1 MIASLVLAA
10 ALGGAPSN
18 VVIATPAGER
28 RIPVT
33 MEPGAGPLVPAGV
46 TLSALRGTSASDGIW
61 AEVTIGSVPFRFL
74 LGAPV
79 YTFAGELFG
88 LASGALVRRDTLFL
102 PLTFL
107 TDALPR
113 HLGSRF
119 KWDGRSARLTDG
131 GEPDSRLAT
140 RDSRLPATH
149 DARPAKR
156 DAVTH
161 RVVLDPG
168 HGGVDPGN
176 PGLFFPNG
184 LREKDVNL
192 QVALLVREELRTQGV
207 QVTMTRARDTLID
220 LRHRSRYCGDN
231 CDLFVS
237 LHVNS
242 LARRS
247 GYTSVNGFETYILGE
262 AKTED
267 AERVAQMENEAI
279 RFEQPSD
286 DAASSGLDFILKDLQ
301 INEHLRESARVAEL
315 VQQHVGEV
323 HSGADKGVKQG
334 NFMVLNTAQR
344 PAVLFEMGYSTNRGD
359 ARMMSDATSQRR
371 LARAIAEAIL
381 TYLAEYE
388 RRTDAGSASGSGPS
402 GS

>member
-1 MIASLVLAA
+1 MIA
-10 ALGGAPSN
+10 ALFALTLLGNAPSS
-18 VVIATPAGER
+18 VVISTPAGER

-33 MEPGAGPLVPAGV
+33 MEPGTGPLIPAGA
-46 TLSALRGTSASDGIW
+46 TLTALRGTSASDGVW
-61 AEVTIGSVPFRFL
+61 AEVTVGSAPFRFL

-79 YTFAGELFG
+79 YTFSGEVFG
-88 LASGALVRRDTLFL
+88 LSSSALVRRDTLFL

-107 TDALPR
+107 SDALPR
-113 HLGSRF
+113 HLATRF
-119 KWDGRSARLTDG
+119 RWDGKANRLTDAG
-131 GEPDSRLAT
+131 DKDSRLAT
-140 RDSRLPATH
+140 RDSRPS
-149 DARPAKR
+149 ARPPI
-156 DAVTH
+156 TH
-161 RVVLDPG
+161 RVVLDAG

-192 QVALLVREELRTQGV
+192 QMAMLVREELRAQGV

-220 LRHRSRYCGDN
+220 LRDRSRYCGES

-242 LARRS
+242 LARRA

-279 RFEQPSD
+279 RFEQTSSES
-286 DAASSGLDFILKDLQ
+286 ASSGLDFILKDLQ

-315 VQQHVGEV
+315 VQQHVGAV
-323 HSGADKGVKQG
+323 HTGSDKGVKQG

-344 PAVLFEMGYSTNRGD
+344 PAILFEMGYSTNRSD
-359 ARMMSDATSQRR
+359 ARMMTDPTAQRR
-371 LARAIAEAIL
+371 LARAIASAIL

-388 RRTDAGSASGSGPS
+388 RRSDAGSASGSGPS

>member
-1 MIASLVLAA
+1 MIALLFV
-10 ALGGAPSN
+10 GAVASSAPAS
-18 VVIATPAGER
+18 VVIATPTVEL

-33 MEPGAGPLVPAGV
+33 IDPSAGPLLPAGL
-46 TLSALRGTSASDGIW
+46 TLSVLKGTSASDGVW
-61 AEVTIGSVPFRFL
+61 AEITLGGAPFRLL
-74 LGAPV
+74 LGASL
-79 YTFAGELFG
+79 YSYSGEVFG
-88 LASGALVRRDTLFL
+88 LAAAALVRGDTLFL
-102 PLTFL
+102 PLSFL
-107 TDALPR
+107 SDALPK
-113 HLGSRF
+113 HLAARF
-119 KWDGRSARLTDG
+119 RWDGKKARLTDA
-131 GEPDSRLAT
+131 GEPASRRA
-140 RDSRLPATH
+140 SRAPEKPAR
-149 DARPAKR
+149 DARREA
-156 DAVTH
+156 H
-161 RVVLDPG
+161 RVVLDAG

-176 PGLFFPNG
+176 PGLYFPHG

-192 QVALLVREELRTQGV
+192 QVAKLVREELNAEGV
-207 QVTMTRARDTLID
+207 QVTMTRSRDTLID
-220 LRHRSRYCGDN
+220 LRHRSRFCGDN

-279 RFEQPSD
+279 RFEQPASE
-286 DAASSGLDFILKDLQ
+286 ASSSGLDFILKDLQ

-315 VQQHVGEV
+315 MQQHVGEV
-323 HSGADKGVKQG
+323 HTGSDKGVKQG

-344 PAVLFEMGYSTNRGD
+344 PAILFEMGYSTNRGD
-359 ARMMSDATSQRR
+359 ARMMTEANAQRR
-371 LARAIAEAIL
+371 LARAIASAIL

-388 RRTDAGSASGSGPS
+388 RRSDAGSAGGPS

>member
-1 MIASLVLAA
+1 MIATLLLAA
-10 ALGGAPSN
+10 TLITAPSS
-18 VVIATPAGER
+18 VVIATPGGER
-28 RIPVT
+28 SIPVT
-33 MEPGAGPLVPAGV
+33 MEPGTGPLVPAGV
-46 TLSALRGTSASDGIW
+46 TLSVLRGTSASDGIW
-61 AEVTIGSVPFRFL
+61 ADITIGSVPFRFL

-79 YTFAGELFG
+79 YSYSGELFG
-88 LASGALVRRDTLFL
+88 LSAGAIVRRDTLFL

-107 TDALPR
+107 SDALPR
-113 HLGSRF
+113 HLAARF
-119 KWDGRSARLTDG
+119 RWDGRAGRLTDA
-131 GEPDSRLAT
+131 GEKDSRLAT
-140 RDSRLPATH
+140 RDSRPPA
-149 DARPAKR
+149 RQP
-156 DAVTH
+156 VTH
-161 RVVLDPG
+161 RVVLDAG

-176 PGLFFPNG
+176 PGLYFPNG

-192 QVALLVREELRTQGV
+192 QMALLVREELRGQGV
-207 QVTMTRARDTLID
+207 LVTMTRARDTLID
-220 LRHRSRYCGDN
+220 LRDRSRYCGDN

-267 AERVAQMENEAI
+267 AERVARMENEAI
-279 RFEQPSD
+279 RFEQASHE
-286 DAASSGLDFILKDLQ
+286 AASSGLDFILKDLQ

-315 VQQHVGEV
+315 VQQRVGEV

-334 NFMVLNTAQR
+334 NFMVLNTARR
-344 PAVLFEMGYSTNRGD
+344 PAILFEMGYSTNRND
-359 ARMMSDATSQRR
+359 ARMMTDAASQRR
-371 LARAIAEAIL
+371 LARAIADAIH

-388 RRTDAGSASGSGPS
+388 RRIDAGSAAGSGPS

>member
-1 MIASLVLAA
+1 MIAALLLAA
-10 ALGGAPSN
+10 ALGPAPAN
-18 VVIATPAGER
+18 VTIATPGGER

-33 MEPGAGPLVPAGV
+33 MEPGAGPLVPAGAI
-46 TLSALRGTSASDGIW
+46 LSALRGTSASDGIW
-61 AEVTIGSVPFRFL
+61 AEVTIGTVPFRFL

-79 YTFAGELFG
+79 YSFSGELFG
-88 LASGALVRRDTLFL
+88 IASTALVRGDTLFL
-102 PLTFL
+102 PLSFL
-107 TDALPR
+107 SDALPR
-113 HLGSRF
+113 HLGARF
-119 KWDGRSARLTDG
+119 RWDPKAARLTDAG
-131 GEPDSRLAT
+131 AADSRLAT
-140 RDSRLPATH
+140 RD
-149 DARPAKR
+149 ARPPA
-156 DAVTH
+156 AVVH
-161 RVVLDPG
+161 RVVLDAG

-192 QVALLVREELRTQGV
+192 QVALLVREELRREGV
-207 QVTMTRARDTLID
+207 QVSMTRARDTLID
-220 LRHRSRYCGDN
+220 LRHRSRHCADK

-279 RFEQPSD
+279 RFEQASD
-286 DAASSGLDFILKDLQ
+286 DVVSGGLDFILKDLQ
-301 INEHLRESARVAEL
+301 LNEHLRESARAAEL
-315 VQQHVGEV
+315 IQQHVGEV
-323 HSGADKGVKQG
+323 HTGADKGVKRG

-344 PAVLFEMGYSTNRGD
+344 PAILVEMGYSTNRSD
-359 ARMMSDATSQRR
+359 ARMMTEPNAQRR
-371 LARAIAEAIL
+371 LARAIANAIL

-388 RRTDAGSASGSGPS
+388 RRTDAGSASSSGPS

>member
-1 MIASLVLAA
+1 MIALFLAA
-10 ALGGAPSN
+10 AIASTAPVN
-18 VVIATPAGER
+18 VVIATPSGDR

-33 MEPGAGPLVPAGV
+33 IEPGAGPLLPAGL

-61 AEVTIGSVPFRFL
+61 AEISLGGAPFRLL
-74 LGAPV
+74 LGASL
-79 YTFAGELFG
+79 YSYSGEVFG
-88 LASGALVRRDTLFL
+88 LAAGAIVRRDTLFL
-102 PLTFL
+102 PLSFL
-107 TDALPR
+107 SDALPR
-113 HLGSRF
+113 HLGNRF
-119 KWDGRSARLTDG
+119 KWDGKKARLTDS
-131 GEPDSRLAT
+131 GEPDSRLAI
-140 RDSRLPATH
+140 R
-149 DARPAKR
+149 DARPPAKR
-156 DAVTH
+156 AVH
-161 RVVLDPG
+161 RVVLDAG

-176 PGLFFPNG
+176 PGLYFPNG

-192 QVALLVREELRTQGV
+192 QMAVLVREELRAEGV

-220 LRHRSRYCGDN
+220 LRHRSRYCGES

-242 LARRS
+242 LARRT

-279 RFEQPSD
+279 RFEQSTSE
-286 DAASSGLDFILKDLQ
+286 ASSSGLDFILKDLQ

-315 VQQHVGEV
+315 MQQHVSEV

-359 ARMMSDATSQRR
+359 ARMMTEPSAQRR
-371 LARAIAEAIL
+371 LARAIAGAIL

-388 RRTDAGSASGSGPS
+388 RRSDAGSAGGPS

>member
-1 MIASLVLAA
+1 M
-10 ALGGAPSN
+10 
-18 VVIATPAGER
+18 
-28 RIPVT
+28 
-33 MEPGAGPLVPAGV
+33 
-46 TLSALRGTSASDGIW
+46 
-61 AEVTIGSVPFRFL
+61 GS
-74 LGAPV
+74 
-79 YTFAGELFG
+79 EMCI
-88 LASGALVRRDTLFL
+88 RD
-102 PLTFL
+102 
-107 TDALPR
+107 
-113 HLGSRF
+113 RF
-119 KWDGRSARLTDG
+119 KWDGRLARLTDAG
-131 GEPDSRLAT
+131 DKDSRLST
-140 RDSRLPATH
+140 RDSRPA
-149 DARPAKR
+149 AK
-156 DAVTH
+156 VPVVH
-161 RVVLDPG
+161 RVVLDAG

-176 PGLFFPNG
+176 PGLYFPNG

-192 QVALLVREELRTQGV
+192 QMALLVREELRASGV

-220 LRHRSRYCGDN
+220 LRHRSRYCGDS

-242 LARRS
+242 LARRA

-279 RFEQPSD
+279 RFEQSSTE
-286 DAASSGLDFILKDLQ
+286 AASNGLDFILKDLQ

-323 HSGADKGVKQG
+323 HPGSNKGVKQG

-359 ARMMSDATSQRR
+359 ARMMTEPNAQRR
-371 LARAIAEAIL
+371 LARAIAGAIL

-388 RRTDAGSASGSGPS
+388 RRSDAGSASGGGPS

>member
-1 MIASLVLAA
+1 MIALHLAA
-10 ALGGAPSN
+10 AIATAAPAS
-18 VVIATPAGER
+18 VVIATPSGER

-33 MEPGAGPLVPAGV
+33 MDAGAGPLLPAGL
-46 TLSALRGTSASDGIW
+46 TLSALKGTSASDGIW
-61 AEVTIGSVPFRFL
+61 AEITLGNVPFRLL
-74 LGAPV
+74 LGAPL
-79 YTFAGELFG
+79 YSFSGEVFS
-88 LASGALVRRDTLFL
+88 LASGAVVRRDTLFL

-107 TDALPR
+107 SDALPK
-113 HLGSRF
+113 HLGARF
-119 KWDGRSARLTDG
+119 RWDGRKARLTDA

-140 RDSRLPATH
+140 RDSRPSPRRE
-149 DARPAKR
+149 AR
-156 DAVTH
+156 
-161 RVVLDPG
+161 RVVLDAG

-176 PGLFFPNG
+176 PGLYFPNG
-184 LREKDVNL
+184 LKEKHVNL
-192 QVALLVREELRTQGV
+192 QMALLVRDELRAEGV
-207 QVTMTRARDTLID
+207 EVILTRARDTLID

-247 GYTSVNGFETYILGE
+247 GYTSINGFETYILGE
-262 AKTED
+262 ARTED

-279 RFEQPSD
+279 RFEQPASEVS
-286 DAASSGLDFILKDLQ
+286 SSGLDFILKDLQ

-323 HSGADKGVKQG
+323 HTGANKGVKQG
-334 NFMVLNTAQR
+334 NFMVLNTARR
-344 PAVLFEMGYSTNRGD
+344 PAVLFEMGYSTNRAD
-359 ARMMSDATSQRR
+359 ARMMTEPNAQRR
-371 LARAIAEAIL
+371 LARAIAGAIL

-388 RRTDAGSASGSGPS
+388 RRSDAGSAGGPS

>member
-1 MIASLVLAA
+1 MIASLLALTMWSA
-10 ALGGAPSN
+10 APSN
-18 VVIATPAGER
+18 VVIATPGGER

-33 MEPGAGPLVPAGV
+33 MEPGVGPLIPAGA
-46 TLSALRGTSASDGIW
+46 TLTALRGTSASDGVW
-61 AEVTIGSVPFRFL
+61 AEVTVGTAPFRFL
-74 LGAPV
+74 LGAPL
-79 YTFAGELFG
+79 YTFSGELFG
-88 LASGALVRRDTLFL
+88 LSSSALVRRDTLFL

-107 TDALPR
+107 SDALPR
-113 HLGSRF
+113 HLATRF
-119 KWDGRSARLTDG
+119 KWDGKLARLTDA
-131 GEPDSRLAT
+131 GEREPRVASREP
-140 RDSRLPATH
+140 RV
-149 DARPAKR
+149 PAKA
-156 DAVTH
+156 AVVH
-161 RVVLDPG
+161 RVVIDAG

-192 QVALLVREELRTQGV
+192 QMAMLVREELRAQGV

-220 LRHRSRYCGDN
+220 LRHRSRYCGES

-242 LARRS
+242 LARRA

-279 RFEQPSD
+279 RFEQTSSES
-286 DAASSGLDFILKDLQ
+286 ASSGLDFILKDLQ

-315 VQQHVGEV
+315 VQQRVGEV
-323 HSGADKGVKQG
+323 HTGSDKGVKQG

-344 PAVLFEMGYSTNRGD
+344 PAILFEMGYSTNRDD
-359 ARMMSDATSQRR
+359 ARMMTEPTAQRR
-371 LARAIAEAIL
+371 LARAIANAIL

-388 RRTDAGSASGSGPS
+388 RRSDAGSASGSGPS

>member
-1 MIASLVLAA
+1 MIAILLAA
-10 ALGGAPSN
+10 AIATSAPTN
-18 VVIATPAGER
+18 VVVATPTTEL

-33 MEPGAGPLVPAGV
+33 NDPSAGPLLPAGL
-46 TLSALRGTSASDGIW
+46 TLSVLKGTSASDGVW
-61 AEVTIGSVPFRFL
+61 AEVTFGSVPFRLL
-74 LGAPV
+74 LGAPL
-79 YTFAGELFG
+79 YSFSGEVFS
-88 LASGALVRRDTLFL
+88 LASGAVVRRDTLFL
-102 PLTFL
+102 PLSFL
-107 TDALPR
+107 SDALPR
-113 HLGSRF
+113 HFAKRF
-119 KWDGRSARLTDG
+119 TWDGKKARLTDA

-140 RDSRLPATH
+140 RD
-149 DARPAKR
+149 ARPPSKR
-156 DAVTH
+156 AAVH
-161 RVVLDPG
+161 RVVLDAG

-176 PGLFFPNG
+176 PGLYFPNG

-192 QVALLVREELRTQGV
+192 QMAMLVREELRAEGV
-207 QVTMTRARDTLID
+207 QVTLTRARDTLID
-220 LRHRSRYCGDN
+220 LRHRSRYCGES

-242 LARRS
+242 LARRA

-279 RFEQPSD
+279 RFEQSTSEVS
-286 DAASSGLDFILKDLQ
+286 SSGLDFILKDLQ

-315 VQQHVGEV
+315 MQQHVGEV
-323 HSGADKGVKQG
+323 HTGSDKGVKQG

-359 ARMMSDATSQRR
+359 ARMMTEPNAQRK
-371 LARAIAEAIL
+371 LARAIAGAIL

-388 RRTDAGSASGSGPS
+388 RRSDAGSAGGPS

>member
-1 MIASLVLAA
+1 MIALLLAA
-10 ALGGAPSN
+10 AIASTAPAN
-18 VVIATPAGER
+18 VVIATPSGER

-33 MEPGAGPLVPAGV
+33 LEPGAGPLLPAGL

-61 AEVTIGSVPFRFL
+61 AEISLGGVPFRFL
-74 LGAPV
+74 LGASL
-79 YTFAGELFG
+79 YSYSGEVFG
-88 LASGALVRRDTLFL
+88 LAAGAVVRRDTLFL
-102 PLTFL
+102 PLAFL
-107 TDALPR
+107 SDALPR
-113 HLGSRF
+113 HLAARF
-119 KWDGRSARLTDG
+119 KWDGKRARLTDA
-131 GEPDSRLAT
+131 GEPDPRLAS
-140 RDSRLPATH
+140 RDP
-149 DARPAKR
+149 RPER
-156 DAVTH
+156 RVVH
-161 RVVLDPG
+161 RVVLDAG
-168 HGGVDPGN
+168 HGGIDPGN
-176 PGLFFPNG
+176 PGLYFPNG
-184 LREKDVNL
+184 LKEKDINL
-192 QVALLVREELRTQGV
+192 QVAMLVREELRTEGV

-220 LRHRSRYCGDN
+220 LRHRSRYCGES

-279 RFEQPSD
+279 RFEQS
-286 DAASSGLDFILKDLQ
+286 ASEASSGGLDFILKDLQ

-315 VQQHVGEV
+315 MQQHVGGV
-323 HSGADKGVKQG
+323 HTGADKGVKQG

-359 ARMMSDATSQRR
+359 ARMMTEPNAQRR
-371 LARAIAEAIL
+371 LARAIAGAIL

-388 RRTDAGSASGSGPS
+388 RRSDAGSAGGPS

>member
-1 MIASLVLAA
+1 MIASLLLAFVV
-10 ALGGAPSN
+10 GTAPSN
-18 VVIATPAGER
+18 VVITTPGGDL

-33 MEPGAGPLVPAGV
+33 MEPGAGPLIPAGA

-61 AEVTIGSVPFRFL
+61 ADVTVGALPFRFL
-74 LGAPV
+74 LGAPL
-79 YTFAGELFG
+79 YSYSGELFG

-107 TDALPR
+107 SDALPR
-113 HLGSRF
+113 HLSTRF
-119 KWDGRSARLTDG
+119 KWDAKAGRLTDAG
-131 GEPDSRLAT
+131 APRPTAT
-140 RDSRLPATH
+140 RDSRPTT
-149 DARPAKR
+149 RQPI
-156 DAVTH
+156 TH
-161 RVVLDPG
+161 RVVLDAG

-192 QVALLVREELRTQGV
+192 QMALLVREELRTQGV

-220 LRHRSRYCGDN
+220 LRHRSGYCGDN

-242 LARRS
+242 LARRN
-247 GYTSVNGFETYILGE
+247 GYTSINGFETYILGE

-267 AERVAQMENEAI
+267 AERVARMENEAI
-279 RFEQPSD
+279 RFEAASNET
-286 DAASSGLDFILKDLQ
+286 ASSGLDFILKDLQ
-301 INEHLRESARVAEL
+301 INEHLRESARAAEL
-315 VQQHVGEV
+315 IQQQVGEV
-323 HSGADKGVKQG
+323 HTGRDKGVKQG

-344 PAVLFEMGYSTNRGD
+344 PALLFEMGYSTNRSD
-359 ARMMSDATSQRR
+359 ARMMTESNSQRR
-371 LARAIAEAIL
+371 LARAIASAIL
-381 TYLAEYE
+381 TYLAEFE
-388 RRTDAGSASGSGPS
+388 RRSDAGSASGAGRS

>member
-1 MIASLVLAA
+1 MIALLLAA
-10 ALGGAPSN
+10 GIVTTAPSS
-18 VVIATPAGER
+18 VVIATPSGER

-33 MEPGAGPLVPAGV
+33 MEAGAGPLIPAGL
-46 TLSALRGTSASDGIW
+46 TLSALRGTSASDGVW
-61 AEVTIGSVPFRFL
+61 AEITLGGSPFRLL
-74 LGAPV
+74 LGASL
-79 YTFAGELFG
+79 YSYSGEVFG
-88 LASGALVRRDTLFL
+88 LAAGAVVRRDTLFL
-102 PLTFL
+102 PLSFL
-107 TDALPR
+107 SDALPK
-113 HLGSRF
+113 HLGARF
-119 KWDGRSARLTDG
+119 KWDVKKSRLTDTG
-131 GEPDSRLAT
+131 DHDSRLAT
-140 RDSRLPATH
+140 RPE
-149 DARPAKR
+149 ARGAR
-156 DAVTH
+156 RVTH

-176 PGLFFPNG
+176 PGLYFPNG
-184 LREKDVNL
+184 LKEKDVNL
-192 QVALLVREELRTQGV
+192 QVAHLVREELRSEGV

-242 LARRS
+242 LARRT

-279 RFEQPSD
+279 RFEQPASE
-286 DAASSGLDFILKDLQ
+286 ASSSGLDFILKDLQ
-301 INEHLRESARVAEL
+301 TNEHLRESARVAEL

-323 HSGADKGVKQG
+323 HSGANKGVKQG

-359 ARMMSDATSQRR
+359 ARMMTEPTAQRR
-371 LARAIAEAIL
+371 LARAIAGAIL

-388 RRTDAGSASGSGPS
+388 RRSDAGSAGGPS

>member
-1 MIASLVLAA
+1 MIALLLAA
-10 ALGGAPSN
+10 TITTSAPAS
-18 VVIATPAGER
+18 VVIATPSGER

-33 MEPGAGPLVPAGV
+33 VEPGAGPLLPAGL
-46 TLSALRGTSASDGIW
+46 TLSALRGTSASDGVW
-61 AEVTIGSVPFRFL
+61 AEITLGNVPFRLL
-74 LGAPV
+74 LGAAL
-79 YTFAGELFG
+79 YSYSGEVFG
-88 LASGALVRRDTLFL
+88 LAAGAVVRRDTLFL

-107 TDALPR
+107 SDALPK

-119 KWDGRSARLTDG
+119 KWDGKKSRLTDAG
-131 GEPDSRLAT
+131 DQDSRLA
-140 RDSRLPATH
+140 SRAM
-149 DARPAKR
+149 RPGR
-156 DAVTH
+156 RTTH
-161 RVVLDPG
+161 RVVLDAG

-176 PGLFFPNG
+176 PGLYFPNG

-192 QVALLVREELRTQGV
+192 QMAMLVREELRAEGV

-220 LRHRSRYCGDN
+220 LRHRSRYCGDS

-242 LARRS
+242 LARRP

-267 AERVAQMENEAI
+267 AERVAQMENDAI
-279 RFEQPSD
+279 RFEQPASQ
-286 DAASSGLDFILKDLQ
+286 ASSTGLDFILKDLQ

-315 VQQHVGEV
+315 MQQHVGGV
-323 HSGADKGVKQG
+323 HTGADKGVKQG

-359 ARMMSDATSQRR
+359 ARMMTDPTAQRR
-371 LARAIAEAIL
+371 LARAIAGAIL

-388 RRTDAGSASGSGPS
+388 RRSDAGSAGGPS

>member
-1 MIASLVLAA
+1 MIASLLLAA
-10 ALGGAPSN
+10 TLGTAPSN
-18 VVIATPAGER
+18 VVIATPGGER

-61 AEVTIGSVPFRFL
+61 AEVTVGSAPFRFL

-79 YTFAGELFG
+79 YSFSGELFG
-88 LASGALVRRDTLFL
+88 LATGALVRRDTLFL

-107 TDALPR
+107 SDALPR
-113 HLGSRF
+113 HLGARF
-119 KWDGRSARLTDG
+119 KWDGKTGRLSDAG
-131 GEPDSRLAT
+131 DKDSRLAT
-140 RDSRLPATH
+140 RDARQPA
-149 DARPAKR
+149 RQP
-156 DAVTH
+156 VTH

-267 AERVAQMENEAI
+267 AERVARMENEAI
-279 RFEQPSD
+279 RFEQASEET
-286 DAASSGLDFILKDLQ
+286 ASSGLDFILKDLQ

-359 ARMMSDATSQRR
+359 ARMMTDATSQRR
-371 LARAIAEAIL
+371 LARAIASAIL

>member
-1 MIASLVLAA
+1 MIALLFAA
-10 ALGGAPSN
+10 TIASTAPAS
-18 VVIATPAGER
+18 VVVATPTMEL
-28 RIPVT
+28 RIPV
-33 MEPGAGPLVPAGV
+33 MVDPRAGPLLPAGL
-46 TLSALRGTSASDGIW
+46 TLSALRGTSASDGVW
-61 AEVTIGSVPFRFL
+61 AEISLGGTPFRL
-74 LGAPV
+74 LIGAPL
-79 YTFAGELFG
+79 YSYSGEVFG
-88 LASGALVRRDTLFL
+88 LAAGAVVRRDTLFL
-102 PLTFL
+102 PLSFL
-107 TDALPR
+107 SDALPK
-113 HLGSRF
+113 HMANRF
-119 KWDGRSARLTDG
+119 KWDGKKVRLTDAG
-131 GEPDSRLAT
+131 VPDSRLAT
-140 RDSRLPATH
+140 RDSRP
-149 DARPAKR
+149 PSKR
-156 DAVTH
+156 VAVH
-161 RVVLDPG
+161 RVVLDAG

-176 PGLFFPNG
+176 PGLYFPNG

-192 QVALLVREELRTQGV
+192 QMAVLVREELRAEGV

-220 LRHRSRYCGDN
+220 LRHRSRYCGDS

-279 RFEQPSD
+279 RFEQSTSE
-286 DAASSGLDFILKDLQ
+286 ASSSGLDFILKDLQ

-315 VQQHVGEV
+315 MQQHVGEV
-323 HSGADKGVKQG
+323 HTGVDKGVKQG

-359 ARMMSDATSQRR
+359 ARMMTEPNAQRK
-371 LARAIAEAIL
+371 LARAIAGAIL
-381 TYLAEYE
+381 TYLADYE
-388 RRTDAGSASGSGPS
+388 RRSDAGSAGGPS

>member
-1 MIASLVLAA
+1 MSAALLLAA
-10 ALGGAPSN
+10 ALGSAPAT
-18 VVIATPAGER
+18 VTIATPGGER

-33 MEPGAGPLVPAGV
+33 MEPGAGPLLPAGAL
-46 TLSALRGTSASDGIW
+46 LSALRGTSASDGIW
-61 AEVTIGSVPFRFL
+61 ADVTVGAVPFRFL

-79 YTFAGELFG
+79 YSFSGELFG
-88 LASGALVRRDTLFL
+88 IASTALVRRDTLFL
-102 PLTFL
+102 PLSFL
-107 TDALPR
+107 SDALPR
-113 HLGSRF
+113 HLGARF
-119 KWDGRSARLTDG
+119 RWDPKAARLTD
-131 GEPDSRLAT
+131 A
-140 RDSRLPATH
+140 
-149 DARPAKR
+149 
-156 DAVTH
+156 AVVH
-161 RVVLDPG
+161 RVVLDAG

-184 LREKDVNL
+184 IREKDVNL
-192 QVALLVREELRTQGV
+192 QVALLVREELRREGV
-207 QVTMTRARDTLID
+207 QVSMTRARDTLID
-220 LRHRSRYCGDN
+220 LRHRSRYCADK

-286 DAASSGLDFILKDLQ
+286 DVVAGGLDFILKDLQ
-301 INEHLRESARVAEL
+301 LNEHLRESARAAEL
-315 VQQHVGEV
+315 IQQHLGEV
-323 HSGADKGVKQG
+323 HTGADKGVKHG

-344 PAVLFEMGYSTNRGD
+344 PAILVEMGYSTNRGD
-359 ARMMSDATSQRR
+359 ARMMTEANAQRR
-371 LARAIAEAIL
+371 LARAIANAIL

-388 RRTDAGSASGSGPS
+388 RRTDAGSASSSGPS